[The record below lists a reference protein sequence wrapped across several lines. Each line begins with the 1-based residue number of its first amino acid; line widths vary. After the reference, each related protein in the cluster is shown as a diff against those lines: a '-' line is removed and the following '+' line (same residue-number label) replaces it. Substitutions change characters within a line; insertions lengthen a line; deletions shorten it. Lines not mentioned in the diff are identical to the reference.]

1 MFLAA
6 LGLLSGLGALQL
18 PGLVHPEQALADTAD
33 LEAAEW
39 IAWQLPADARL
50 LVNASIVGWEPDFVA
65 PTDGG
70 AWLPLLA
77 RRGTTMLPLV
87 YAGER
92 GAAPVDVDRM
102 EAIARAAR
110 SDPAA
115 PATLKLLR
123 ESGVTHVY
131 LGARGGPIEEHKL
144 MESSDYRRVYA
155 SHGVSIFELVGSR

>member
-1 MFLAA
+1 LAT
-6 LGLLSGLGALQL
+6 LGLLAAWGALQL
-18 PGLVHPEQALADTAD
+18 PGLVRPEQALADAAD
-33 LEAAEW
+33 LQAAQW
-39 IAWQLPADARL
+39 IAWQLPADARF

-77 RRGTTMLPLV
+77 RRETTLLPLV

-92 GAAPVDVDRM
+92 GAAPADIDRM
-102 EAIARAAR
+102 ERIARAAR
-110 SDPAA
+110 ADPAA
-115 PATLKLLR
+115 PGTLRLLR

-144 MESSDYRRVYA
+144 VASPAYRRVYA
-155 SHGVSIFELVGSR
+155 SQSVSIFELVESR